1 MTDPILN
8 QALFNIARELEETR
22 KVLQEILEQIK
33 QIAGRQIK
41 GEGVTMKSE
50 DEIRRKIGELEVMR
64 ESYLEKCYAS
74 GGTDYSRKLYHY
86 IRILRWVI
94 GELDDDSLGLMETKA
109 EMK

>member
-22 KVLQEILEQIK
+22 KVLQQILEQIARK
-33 QIAGRQIK
+33 QIK

-64 ESYLEKCYAS
+64 KSYLERCYVS

>member
-33 QIAGRQIK
+33 ILKQMK

-64 ESYLEKCYAS
+64 KSYLEKCYVS